1 MRTHLHF
8 KRRLSLSL
16 FALLIFGCAKASSTL
31 THTLNFSMNQL
42 HNYIDTIDGIAYL
55 SLDYEQLDNIET
67 PGHPAL
73 PCKYLSF
80 SVPYNAVNI
89 SVVATPS
96 NAVNIYPPKKI
107 TPAQMPKSLSD
118 STWSWTSPDSAIYAT
133 NAFYPNSQAS
143 ISNESFVQ
151 GENHVITVAVIPI
164 TYNPVQDKLKLYKKV
179 KVQLSYELGDSVP
192 GYTYIV
198 RSSQALRTLGHQT
211 VSSYVVNPTQVE
223 DFAPPATAPAY
234 CAPILPNNGS
244 GNSTSMGEIDIIPH
258 YEYLIISTQELKP
271 ALRRIVA
278 LKRQKGMTAGI
289 VTLDDIRN
297 TPLPGLEIQSVT
309 PFVIRE
315 YLRYAYSQGT
325 KYVLLAGDIP
335 YKIQEVAVGTRNY
348 HIPTDWY
355 YCELSDNWTAGYS
368 VNPNSPD
375 YGPELYVGRLMCNER
390 EQIANNTDKL
400 IRYSLNPGN
409 GNADYVNKSMFM
421 LGLDLIKAKEDIFVP
436 NAFYALTPDT
446 VVIREA
452 EGYQTPKG
460 SDIITLLNN
469 TQFGFLSF
477 HNHGV
482 PSSIATYGLKTV
494 NNNITAYDTIIQK
507 KVYRLWAIDS
517 IQVHHKMSNVMI
529 EANSGLNNMRNR
541 LYPSIAYSIACDV
554 MPFDTLSILGYRY
567 NVLNMG
573 QSFTL
578 GKDYGGPVFLGNTR
592 SGYVGCSARL
602 EESFANVIKND
613 YQKVGEAEAWSKY
626 RRNNG
631 LNYYLNLVHNL
642 FGDPELEMWTNI
654 PSYYSGIT
662 ETRGNNSIVVSGL
675 TSLDTVAYT
684 NNAGESLR
692 LLPTA
697 GVCSFNN
704 ISPNGCIM
712 VYRHNYIPYI
722 APLILQNETIEND
735 QYIIAT
741 SLTAGNHVDNR
752 TSGDFIIPS
761 GKQFEV
767 EYSEKVVLAPG
778 FKVNKGGVFKA
789 RLGASTYKNR

>member
-16 FALLIFGCAKASSTL
+16 FALLIFCCAKASSTL
-31 THTLNFSMNQL
+31 THNLTFSMNQL
-42 HNYIDTIDGIAYL
+42 HNHIDTIDGIAYL

-73 PCKYLSF
+73 PCKYLSC

-118 STWSWTSPDSAIYAT
+118 SIWSWTSPDSAIYAT
-133 NAFYPNSQAS
+133 NAFYPNSQAT

-164 TYNPVQDKLKLYKKV
+164 TYNPVQDNLKLYKKV

-198 RSSQALRTLGHQT
+198 RSSQALRTLGHET
-211 VSSYVVNPTQVE
+211 VSSFVVNPTQVE
-223 DFAPPATAPAY
+223 GFAPPATAPAY
-234 CAPILPNNGS
+234 CAPLLPGNGS
-244 GNSTSMGEIDIIPH
+244 GSSTSMGEVDIIPH

-325 KYVLLAGDIP
+325 KYVLLAGEIP
-335 YKIQEVAVGTRNY
+335 YRIQEINY
-348 HIPTDWY
+348 SDTHYNVPTDWY
-355 YCELSDNWTAGYS
+355 YCDLSNNWTNIHSA
-368 VNPNSPD
+368 NSEAMD
-375 YGPELYVGRLMCNER
+375 YGPELYVGRLMCNES
-390 EQIANNTDKL
+390 EQVENNTDKL
-400 IRYSLNPGN
+400 LRYSLNPGN
-409 GNADYVNKSMFM
+409 GNYQYLKRS
-421 LGLDLIKAKEDIFVP
+421 
-436 NAFYALTPDT
+436 FY
-446 VVIREA
+446 I
-452 EGYQTPKG
+452 EGYDLYKYYDIDEGKVVSESFGNIHVDTTILRERPYLRYPKG
-460 SDIITLLNN
+460 SDVIN
-469 TQFGFLSF
+469 TINSNQFGFISL
-477 HNHGV
+477 HNHGY
-482 PSSIATYGLKTV
+482 PFDMNTYGFSVLLGGILTPRNSRYD
-494 NNNITAYDTIIQK
+494 NNLCYKIFPLQEYRTTPQDSLNGFDNI
-507 KVYRLWAIDS
+507 
-517 IQVHHKMSNVMI
+517 
-529 EANSGLNNMRNR
+529 RNKF
-541 LYPSIAYSIACDV
+541 YPNIAYSVACDH
-554 MPFDTLSILGYRY
+554 MPFNIPTMLSDS
-567 NVLNMG
+567 LNMG

-578 GKDYGGPVFLGNTR
+578 GKDYGGPAFLGNTR
-592 SGYVGCSARL
+592 SGYIHSSAYL
-602 EESFANVIKND
+602 ECKFALLMNRGKC
-613 YQKVGEAEAWSKY
+613 KVGEAEAWSKFDFK
-626 RRNNG
+626 NDG
-631 LNYYLNLVHNL
+631 ASNYLSLVHNL
-642 FGDPELEMWTNI
+642 FGDPEMEMWTDI
-654 PSYYSGIT
+654 PSDYNGLT
-662 ETRGNNSIVVSGL
+662 ETRDNNSIVVSGL
-675 TSLDTVAYT
+675 NPLDTVAYT

-697 GVCSFNN
+697 GNCTLNN

-722 APLILQNETIEND
+722 APLILQNEIVEND
-735 QYIIAT
+735 QYVIAT
-741 SLTAGNHVDNR
+741 SLTAGNHVDTNR

-767 EYSEKVVLAPG
+767 EYSDKVVLAPG

>member
-16 FALLIFGCAKASSTL
+16 FALLIFCCAKASSTL

-42 HNYIDTIDGIAYL
+42 HNHIDTIDGIAYL

-118 STWSWTSPDSAIYAT
+118 SIWSWTSPDSAIYAT
-133 NAFYPNSQAS
+133 NAFYPNSQAT

-164 TYNPVQDKLKLYKKV
+164 TYNPVQDNLKLYKKV

-198 RSSQALRTLGHQT
+198 RSSQALRTLGHET
-211 VSSYVVNPTQVE
+211 VSSFVVNPTQVE
-223 DFAPPATAPAY
+223 GFAPPATAPAY
-234 CAPILPNNGS
+234 CAPLLPGNGS
-244 GNSTSMGEIDIIPH
+244 GSSTSMGEVDIIPH

-297 TPLPGLEIQSVT
+297 TPLPGLEIQNVT

-335 YKIQEVAVGTRNY
+335 YKTQLKKLLGKNY
-348 HIPTDWY
+348 DVPTDWY
-355 YCELSDNWTAGYS
+355 YCELSSNWSNIIST
-368 VNPNSPD
+368 SPAEMD
-375 YGPELYVGRLMCNER
+375 YGPELYVGRLMCNR
-390 EQIANNTDKL
+390 QEQIENNTDKL
-400 IRYSLNPGN
+400 FRYTLNPGN
-409 GNADYVNKSMFM
+409 GNCQYLKKS
-421 LGLDLIKAKEDIFVP
+421 LYIVGYDLYKEIDEGVLVA
-436 NAFYALTPDT
+436 NAFNTIHTDT
-446 VVIREA
+446 TILRERP
-452 EGYQTPKG
+452 YQRFPKG
-460 SDIITLLNN
+460 SDVIN
-469 TQFGFLSF
+469 TINSNQFGFLSF
-477 HNHGV
+477 HNHGY
-482 PSSIATYGLKTV
+482 PFDMDTYGHS
-494 NNNITAYDTIIQK
+494 NYIGGNSYYDNGIRYKIFPLQE
-507 KVYRLWAIDS
+507 YRTTSQDS
-517 IQVHHKMSNVMI
+517 
-529 EANSGLNNMRNR
+529 LNGFDNMRNKHF
-541 LYPSIAYSIACDV
+541 PNIAYSVACDH
-554 MPFDTLSILGYRY
+554 MPFNIPTMLSDS
-567 NVLNMG
+567 LNMG

-578 GKDYGGPVFLGNTR
+578 GKDYGGPVFLGNT
-592 SGYVGCSARL
+592 SVGIIEISARL
-602 EESFANVIKND
+602 EETFANLLIHD
-613 YQKVGEAEAWSKY
+613 FQKVGEADAWSKFENRFKGY
-626 RRNNG
+626 G
-631 LNYYLNLVHNL
+631 SFISMTHNL
-642 FGDPELEMWTNI
+642 FGDPELEMWTDV
-654 PSYYSGIT
+654 PSLYNGIT
-662 ETRGNNSIVVSGL
+662 ETRDNNSIVVSGL
-675 TSLDTVAYT
+675 NPLDTVAYT

-697 GVCSFNN
+697 GNCTFNN

-712 VYRHNYIPYI
+712 VYRHNYLPYI
-722 APLILQNETIEND
+722 APLILQNETVEND
-735 QYIIAT
+735 QYVIAT
-741 SLTAGNHVDNR
+741 SLTAGNHVDTNR

-767 EYSEKVVLAPG
+767 EYSDKVVLAPG

>member
-16 FALLIFGCAKASSTL
+16 FALLIFCCAKASSTL

-42 HNYIDTIDGIAYL
+42 HNHIDTIDGIAYL

-118 STWSWTSPDSAIYAT
+118 STWSWTSPNSAIYAT

-335 YKIQEVAVGTRNY
+335 YKIQEKTVSRINY
-348 HIPTDWY
+348 HVPTDWY
-355 YCELSDNWTAGYS
+355 YCELSNNWSNIIST
-368 VNPNSPD
+368 SPSD
-375 YGPELYVGRLMCNER
+375 IDFGPELFVGRLMCNAE
-390 EQIANNTDKL
+390 EHIQNNTDKL
-400 IRYSLNPGN
+400 FRYSLNPGN
-409 GNADYVNKSMFM
+409 GNFDYISRSLFV
-421 LGLDLIKAKEDIFVP
+421 LGLDLINEQEDIFVP
-436 NAFYALTPDT
+436 EALFAITPDT
-446 VVIREA
+446 TIIREQK
-452 EGYQTPKG
+452 YNRFPKG
-460 SDIITLLNN
+460 GYVINRINDI
-469 TQFGFLSF
+469 QYGFISL
-477 HNHGV
+477 HNHGY
-482 PSSIATYGLKTV
+482 PFGMHTYGFSDHVKYTDSLTSPRYD
-494 NNNITAYDTIIQK
+494 NGILFNIFSLEQ
-507 KVYRLWAIDS
+507 YRKSPLDS
-517 IQVHHKMSNVMI
+517 INGFDSMCNKQFPN
-529 EANSGLNNMRNR
+529 
-541 LYPSIAYSIACDV
+541 IAYSIACNQ
-554 MPFDTLSILGYRY
+554 MPY
-567 NVLNMG
+567 NNPTMMCDSLNMG

-578 GKDYGGPVFLGNTR
+578 GKDYGGPVFLGNT
-592 SGYVGCSARL
+592 SVGIKKTSALL
-602 EESFANVIKND
+602 EAQFANLLIQE
-613 YQKVGEAEAWSKY
+613 YQKVGEADAWSKFENRFKGY
-626 RRNNG
+626 G
-631 LNYYLNLVHNL
+631 SFISMTHNL
-642 FGDPELEMWTNI
+642 FGDPELEMWTDI

-697 GVCSFNN
+697 GNCTINN

-741 SLTAGNHVDNR
+741 SLTAGNHVDANR

-761 GKQFEV
+761 AKQFEV
-767 EYSEKVVLAPG
+767 EYSDKVVLAPG
-778 FKVNKGGVFKA
+778 FKVNKGGIFKA